1 LLTAIGDNGAME
13 AEPPKRKRRWFQ
25 FSLRTLMI
33 VVTLLAVACAYVGW
47 QEKIVRERQ
56 AWKDNPKF
64 YVEMGQ
70 QVPSNLPWIRRLLGD
85 SDCMWIIADDSVSDA
100 ELDACRLAFPDV
112 SVLRDRDQP
121 VMTGRR
127 VEIHFRNGQY
137 SEHGYLN

>member
-1 LLTAIGDNGAME
+1 MQTEPPKAD
-13 AEPPKRKRRWFQ
+13 PPKRKRRRFQ

-33 VVTLLAVACAYVGW
+33 AVTLLAVPFAYVGW
-47 QEKIVRERQ
+47 QATIVRERK

-85 SDCMWIIADDSVSDA
+85 SDCSWIIADDSVSDA
-100 ELDACRLAFPDV
+100 ELDACRAAFPGV

-121 VMTGRR
+121 VRTGRR
-127 VEIHFRNGQY
+127 FEIHFRNGQY
-137 SEHGYLN
+137 SQNLYLN